1 MNRLIYITEDIRST
15 SGAFQKDDSL
25 IRRITDDVIYLNLI
39 STKDPIHVLVDTDG
53 GNLKTAL
60 AIYDVLLSSH
70 APIYT
75 YGLSEVSS
83 AGVIIFIAGK
93 KRFAFKH
100 TQFMT
105 HESSLSVGGSKRD
118 FESTAAQCLSQNAQ
132 VEKLFKEKI
141 KMGARNFKKLHT
153 VSTFMWAE
161 EAKKYKIVTEIMKE
175 IPECLIAGS
184 IEFAM
189 EPVTLEMKSGK

>member
-15 SGAFQKDDSL
+15 SNVHQREDSL
-25 IRRITDDVIYLNLI
+25 IRRITDDIIYLNLI
-39 STKDPIHVLVDTDG
+39 SQKDPINVLIDTDG

-60 AIYDVLLSSH
+60 AIYDVLLSSK
-70 APIYT
+70 APIHT

-83 AGVIIFIAGK
+83 AGVLIYIAGK

-118 FESTAAQCLSQNAQ
+118 FESTAAQCLAQNAQ
-132 VEKLFKEKI
+132 VEKIFKEKI

-153 VSTFMWAE
+153 VSNYLWADD
-161 EAKKYKIVTEIMKE
+161 AKKYKIVTNIISELPKT
-175 IPECLIAGS
+175 LISGS

-189 EPVTLEMKSGK
+189 EPVSLEMTSGK